1 MKQRTISLRIDPI
14 QTRSRVAQF
23 FDSTTRTIVNEL
35 LQNARRAGATR
46 VDITASDDAVT
57 IKDDGSGIKDPAVL
71 LNFGRSHWA
80 PDTLQRELPAGMGLA
95 SLARRTATI
104 ETRPPGAEPEDG
116 WCVTLTPAHW
126 RGEKL
131 ATVDTKTVPEG
142 TSVMFKLLESD
153 HEPITSVLRTA
164 ARYYPVHIVMNG
176 KSLPQE
182 DFLARCVEVRTFPG
196 GRIGAMNEQRS
207 DGSEN
212 YSFHRSEN
220 YSFHGARAR
229 GPGTAVHGYALRG
242 DGKDRTR
249 TSVHYKARFEID
261 NNQGIQ
267 LVLPTRTH
275 VITDEKTHRQVDQA
289 NAFLWA
295 TMVKH
300 HPDILVTAADRRRIA
315 ALELPTP
322 EEPPQQLRPWAA
334 EKADV
339 DQTSFEPERDIRP
352 SPAGPW
358 IMDPAKELLPP
369 DQAVVNRALTQAGL
383 TAAVFEP
390 DKFLVGY
397 AWYDR
402 LPRIR
407 KATLR
412 VATTDGTTDLEE
424 IRKADSTWSSEEILK
439 VEVVLD
445 IDGGEQRILETDIV
459 FLADEEP
466 WEPELYVAKNS
477 EIDHRELTDLIYDA
491 WFSPSDDCEADSYH
505 TQAEKYRDTARYTA
519 LSTLK
524 STEAAEDHH
533 LTKKLEQILACTTM
547 ALGDTVNIRRIE
559 HGYDIQIA
567 RAAQ

>member
-23 FDSTTRTIVNEL
+23 FDSTTLTIVNEL

-46 VDITASDDAVT
+46 VDITTSDDAVT

-71 LNFGRSHWA
+71 LNFGRSHWD

-142 TSVMFKLLESD
+142 TSVTFKLLESD

-176 KSLPQE
+176 ESLPQE
-182 DFLARCVEVRTFPG
+182 DFLAGCVEVRTFPG

-207 DGSEN
+207 DGSKN
-212 YSFHRSEN
+212 YSFHRGEN

-229 GPGTAVHGYALRG
+229 GPGTAVHGYALEG
-242 DGKDRTR
+242 DGKDRRR
-249 TSVHYKARFEID
+249 TSIEYEARFEID

-267 LVLPTRTH
+267 LVLPARTS
-275 VITDEKTHRQVDQA
+275 VIADENTHQQVDQA

-295 TMVKH
+295 TMIKH
-300 HPDILVTAADRRRIA
+300 YPGILVTAADRRRIA
-315 ALELPTP
+315 ALGLPP
-322 EEPPQQLRPWAA
+322 PDEPPQQLRPWVA
-334 EKADV
+334 EMADF
-339 DQTSFEPERDIRP
+339 DQTPVKPERDIRP

-358 IMDPAKELLPP
+358 IMDLANELLPP
-369 DQAVVNRALTQAGL
+369 DQAVVKRALDQAGL

-397 AWYDR
+397 GWYDR
-402 LPRIR
+402 VPRIR

-412 VATTDGTTDLEE
+412 VATTEGTTDLEE
-424 IRKADSTWSSEEILK
+424 IRRAGSTWSSKEIVK

-445 IDGGEQRILETDIV
+445 IDDGEQRTLETDIV

-466 WEPELYVAKNS
+466 WEPELCVAKNS
-477 EIDHRELTDLIYDA
+477 EIEHRELTDLIYDA
-491 WFSPSDDCEADSYH
+491 WFAPFDDCEADSYH
-505 TQAEKYRDTARYTA
+505 TQAEKYRDTARYIA
-519 LSTLK
+519 LCTLK
-524 STEAAEDHH
+524 SSEAAEDNH
-533 LTKKLEQILACTTM
+533 LTNKLEKILSYSTLG
-547 ALGDTVNIRRIE
+547 LGDTVNIRRIE

>member
-1 MKQRTISLRIDPI
+1 MKKRTISLSIDPI

-71 LNFGRSHWA
+71 LNFGRSHWDPA
-80 PDTLQRELPAGMGLA
+80 TLQRELPAGMGLA

-142 TSVMFKLLESD
+142 TSVTFKLLESD
-153 HEPITSVLRTA
+153 QEPITSVLLTA
-164 ARYYPVHIVMNG
+164 ARYYPVPIAMNG
-176 KSLPQE
+176 KSVRQD
-182 DFLARCVEVRTFPG
+182 DFLAGCVEVKTFPG
-196 GRIGAMNEQRS
+196 GRIGAMN
-207 DGSEN
+207 G
-212 YSFHRSEN
+212 HRNDASEN
-220 YSFHGARAR
+220 YSFHGASAR
-229 GPGTAVHGYALRG
+229 GPGTTVHGYVLEG

-249 TSVHYKARFEID
+249 TSVHYEARFEID

-267 LVLPTRTH
+267 LVLPARTS
-275 VITDEKTHRQVDQA
+275 VIADEKTHQQVDQA

-295 TMVKH
+295 TMMKH
-300 HPDILVTAADRRRIA
+300 YPGILVTAADRRRIA
-315 ALELPTP
+315 ALGLPTP
-322 EEPPQQLRPWAA
+322 DEPPQHLKPWTA
-334 EKADV
+334 EKGDL
-339 DQTSFEPERDIRP
+339 DQTPFKPERDIRP

-358 IMDPAKELLPP
+358 IMDLANGLLPP
-369 DQAVVNRALTQAGL
+369 DEAIVNRALDQAGL
-383 TAAVFEP
+383 TAAVFKP
-390 DKFLVGY
+390 DRFLVGY

-412 VATTDGTTDLEE
+412 VATADGTTDLEE
-424 IRKADSTWSSEEILK
+424 IRRADSTWSSEEILK